1 MKKLLN
7 FLAETWTT
15 ILMLVVFV
23 LAGVV
28 IGISHTA
35 IVEKLSFWE
44 YGIIGVVAGAI
55 IALVAVFFLLK
66 DFLYYKRSSDALVY
80 GKGEKNDEI

>member
-44 YGIIGVVAGAI
+44 FGIVGVVAGAV

-66 DFLYYKRSSDALVY
+66 EFLYYKKNSDALVY
-80 GKGEKNDEI
+80 GKEEKNDGI